1 MRARRSLFQQILI
14 ASLAPMLVLFI
25 ALFSYSLAARLSDAQ
40 RYQIDLGERI
50 AENVA
55 ALIELPLISG
65 NDQQLN
71 DILKSALQGDIIAL
85 RVYRFG
91 DSKPISVSR
100 NTANGPGNTISIL
113 LEQRSIALTDAI
125 TGEQLPPINNIL
137 GRLELDISNA
147 GLNALQR
154 SIIAVSISI
163 ALLAILLGAAFAL
176 RVSRR
181 LSQPLS
187 EIQYVTQEIASGKH
201 GSRIQHFERGEL
213 GELQR
218 HINDMADAIEAQQR
232 ELSDYV
238 EELKLAKG
246 KAEEA
251 SMAKSLFLA
260 TMTHELRTPMNGA
273 LGMLQLLAKSE
284 LNESQ
289 RHYLDIAKSS
299 SEHLLHIV
307 NDILDYSRIEKGDM
321 ELEERFFA
329 PPSLLGE
336 ILQPMT
342 LDAQSKGIVFNT
354 HIDPVLRRIE
364 IRGDETRLRQIVI
377 NLAANAVKFTHQGKV
392 DVSLEQQPIDAESLQ
407 LTLRVSD
414 TGIGITPEQQTHI
427 FESFHQADNSTVRR
441 YGGSG
446 LGLAIVKRLSELMK
460 ADIQLSS
467 QPGKGSCFTVVWR
480 TRYRNLA
487 AQAQENTVDDEQC
500 FSGLTAMVV
509 EDNPVNQLLVA
520 RSLEGWGADVITA
533 NNGAEAIRQLEQHHA
548 DVILMDLQMPIM
560 DGFEATLQLRRRLH
574 QHIPVIALTANTDP
588 ETQRRCLN
596 AGMNAFLSKPVSL
609 EQLRNSIAEQLP

>member
-147 GLNALQR
+147 GLNALQS

-187 EIQYVTQEIASGKH
+187 EIQHVTQEIASGKH
-201 GSRIQHFERGEL
+201 GSRIQHLERGEL

-321 ELEERFFA
+321 ELEERFFT
-329 PPSLLGE
+329 PQSLLGE
-336 ILQPMT
+336 ILQPMQ

-354 HIDPVLRRIE
+354 QIDPVLRRIE

-392 DVSLEQQPIDAESLQ
+392 DVSLEQQPVDAETLQ

-414 TGIGITPEQQTHI
+414 TGIGITPEQQAHI

-467 QPGKGSCFTVVWR
+467 QPGEGSCFTVVWR
-480 TRYRNLA
+480 THYRKLA

-533 NNGAEAIRQLEQHHA
+533 NNGAEAISQLEQHHA

>member
-1 MRARRSLFQQILI
+1 MRARRSLFQQIII

-25 ALFSYSLAARLSDAQ
+25 ALFSYSLAARLSDAK

-85 RVYRFG
+85 RVYRIG

-187 EIQYVTQEIASGKH
+187 EIQHVTQEIASGKH
-201 GSRIQHFERGEL
+201 GSRIQHLERGEL

-321 ELEERFFA
+321 ELEERFF
-329 PPSLLGE
+329 PPQSLLGE

-392 DVSLEQQPIDAESLQ
+392 DVSLEQQPVDAETLQ

-414 TGIGITPEQQTHI
+414 TGIGITPEQQAHI

-467 QPGKGSCFTVVWR
+467 QPGEGSSFTVVWR
-480 TRYRNLA
+480 TRYRKLA
-487 AQAQENTVDDEQC
+487 SQAQENTVDDEQC

-533 NNGAEAIRQLEQHHA
+533 NNGAEAISQLEQHHA

-609 EQLRNSIAEQLP
+609 EQLRNSIAEQLS

>member
-25 ALFSYSLAARLSDAQ
+25 ALFSYSLAARLSDAK

-85 RVYRFG
+85 RVYRIG

-187 EIQYVTQEIASGKH
+187 EIQHVTQEIASGKH
-201 GSRIQHFERGEL
+201 GSRIQHLERGEL

-251 SMAKSLFLA
+251 SMAKS
-260 TMTHELRTPMNGA
+260 
-273 LGMLQLLAKSE
+273 E

-321 ELEERFFA
+321 ELEERFF
-329 PPSLLGE
+329 PPQSLLGE
-336 ILQPMT
+336 ILQPMK

-392 DVSLEQQPIDAESLQ
+392 DVSLEQQPVDAETLQ

-467 QPGKGSCFTVVWR
+467 QPGEGSSFTVVWR
-480 TRYRNLA
+480 TRYRKLA

-533 NNGAEAIRQLEQHHA
+533 NNGAEAISQLEQHHA

>member
-65 NDQQLN
+65 NDKQLN

-85 RVYRFG
+85 RVYRIG
-91 DSKPISVSR
+91 DSKPISVTR

-154 SIIAVSISI
+154 RIIAVSISI

-181 LSQPLS
+181 LSRPLS
-187 EIQYVTQEIASGKH
+187 EIQHVTQQIASGKH
-201 GSRIQHFERGEL
+201 GSRIQHLARGEL

-246 KAEEA
+246 EAEEA

-321 ELEERFFA
+321 ELEERFF
-329 PPSLLGE
+329 PPQSLLGE
-336 ILQPMT
+336 ILQPMK

-354 HIDPVLRRIE
+354 HIDPDLRRIE

-392 DVSLEQQPIDAESLQ
+392 DVSLEQQPIDAEAVQ
-407 LTLRVSD
+407 LTLRISD
-414 TGIGITPEQQTHI
+414 TGIGITPEQQAHI

-460 ADIQLSS
+460 ADIQLNS
-467 QPGKGSCFTVVWR
+467 QPGEGSCFTVVWR
-480 TRYRNLA
+480 TRYRKLA

-500 FSGLTAMVV
+500 FTGLTAMVV

-574 QHIPVIALTANTDP
+574 QHTPVIALTANTDP

-609 EQLRNSIAEQLP
+609 EQLRNSIAEQLS

>member
-85 RVYRFG
+85 RVYRIG

-187 EIQYVTQEIASGKH
+187 EIQHVTQEIASGKH
-201 GSRIQHFERGEL
+201 GSRIQHLERGEL

-284 LNESQ
+284 LSESQ

-321 ELEERFFA
+321 ELEERFF
-329 PPSLLGE
+329 PPQSLLGE

-354 HIDPVLRRIE
+354 HIDPVLRCIE

-392 DVSLEQQPIDAESLQ
+392 DVSLEQQPVDAETLQ

-414 TGIGITPEQQTHI
+414 TGIGITPEQQAHI

-467 QPGKGSCFTVVWR
+467 QPGEGSSFTVVWR
-480 TRYRNLA
+480 THYRKLA

-533 NNGAEAIRQLEQHHA
+533 NNGAEAISQLEQHHA